1 MGKKAPEGLGLMPM
15 SETKPLDE
23 TQNHGPSVVERGGG
37 TGGLST
43 IEAQGEQQLSVPA
56 AHPGGIPQ
64 SSGRYS
70 VAFKVCLILALFVCA
85 SLSVGRTALG
95 RDGRMAVGRAASGRA
110 PETVAAPASD
120 TLYAW
125 QLRVK
130 RTKEIEEGLQKAL
143 GEYMGKP
150 EDLGSPPPE
159 IGKWRRSELLCKCI
173 SRVVL
178 PYAAASGTIPGSE
191 DVAACLA
198 RALDAVRS
206 ASASTQEEIVEK
218 YLKNVLEASENNGPT
233 LLLEDFVKRV
243 QAAAPS
249 EEDTNPEK
257 EEAQSARRALL
268 VAVLEGFTARI
279 EALEHLRLVAAA
291 ACDEQARL
299 EKQEPKDSV
308 GLAQL
313 LRKVQGIPEE
323 DVEAAA
329 QQVESVTPS
338 VPAFEAQRLISH
350 IQYSREKLAGDL
362 KVAAALLCPLRNAKD
377 ETLEELLRPLESP
390 AVSLLQQQT
399 TLHGRENAM
408 ITVDMESSRF
418 VRDMMRSLETNGQG
432 KDFLRKAYQ
441 SLSGIHRLD
450 RTCRPWA
457 SQRLDFWGFLRDN
470 WTAEAHEKLCELLE
484 FGGRSGNSEG
494 EFPITLKRSCL
505 LNSIK
510 FTRIKPSI
518 RRVEFDERETTE
530 TNDGRD

>member
-120 TLYAW
+120 TLHTW
-125 QLRVK
+125 ERRVK
-130 RTKEIEEGLQKAL
+130 RMKEIEEGLQKAL

-150 EDLGSPPPE
+150 EGLGT
-159 IGKWRRSELLCKCI
+159 
-173 SRVVL
+173 
-178 PYAAASGTIPGSE
+178 SGTIPGGD

-206 ASASTQEEIVEK
+206 ASASTQEEIAEK
-218 YLKNVLEASENNGPT
+218 YLKNVLEASEKNSPT

-291 ACDEQARL
+291 ACNEQARL
-299 EKQEPKDSV
+299 EKQEPKESV

-323 DVEAAA
+323 DV
-329 QQVESVTPS
+329 
-338 VPAFEAQRLISH
+338 
-350 IQYSREKLAGDL
+350 G
-362 KVAAALLCPLRNAKD
+362 LRSGIRSATAPQPYPVFKGKACGG
-377 ETLEELLRPLESP
+377 LE
-390 AVSLLQQQT
+390 
-399 TLHGRENAM
+399 
-408 ITVDMESSRF
+408 VDMESSRF
-418 VRDMMRSLETNGQG
+418 VRDMMRSLETKGQG
-432 KDFLRKAYQ
+432 KDFLKKVFE

-457 SQRLDFWGFLRDN
+457 SQRLYFWGFLRDN

-484 FGGRSGNSEG
+484 EQSQSTE
-494 EFPITLKRSCL
+494 S
-505 LNSIK
+505 
-510 FTRIKPSI
+510 
-518 RRVEFDERETTE
+518 RRVSNRSYMI
-530 TNDGRD
+530 RDATKYLSDSGPKVEEVDVLLLQMAIALL